1 MGSGEAERWHATASV
16 INFHQ
21 QCNIIASTIAGVTLR
36 GRGGEREGGKEGEG
50 GMERV

>member
-1 MGSGEAERWHATASV
+1 MGPGEAERWNATASV

-36 GRGGEREGGKEGEG
+36 GREGEG